1 MHGALFTGEKL
12 TTVAGKKKKKKEQ
25 VLNADAN
32 KSDPNGQ
39 SIHLTTYNNISIN
52 LQLCWIFKS
61 VLELIKCD
69 CAYFLICNMM
79 MWHVEIEGVKLR
91 FYNTSL

>member
-1 MHGALFTGEKL
+1 M
-12 TTVAGKKKKKKEQ
+12 Q

-61 VLELIKCD
+61 VLELIECD
-69 CAYFLICNMM
+69 RAYFLICNRM

-91 FYNTSL
+91 FTIHPYRISLSYYRIQKYSRRVDILK

>member
-25 VLNADAN
+25 VLNTDAN

-61 VLELIKCD
+61 VLELIECD